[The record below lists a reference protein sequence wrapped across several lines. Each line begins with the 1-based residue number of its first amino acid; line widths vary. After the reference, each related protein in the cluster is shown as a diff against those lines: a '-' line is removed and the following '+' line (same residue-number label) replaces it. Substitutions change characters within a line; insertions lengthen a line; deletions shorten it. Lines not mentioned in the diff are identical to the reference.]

1 MRALPLL
8 SFTLGT
14 LGTLGALLALAVPAA
29 TQTGETAA
37 VITEIKPARGRVD
50 VKPAAGGDWRPA
62 QPLLALRA
70 GDVVRT
76 TENASA
82 VVLLSGGRGTVRVEG
97 AAGTLT
103 VPGVTAAGQGQ
114 KAKALVEASLSFLA
128 GTTKES
134 SQAVL
139 ATRSAV
145 RPPMILSPRNGRVL
159 PEALAFEWLGSRFTR
174 YTVRLLGPS
183 GPVVER
189 REVTG
194 PRWEYPADAPA
205 LAPNVRY
212 TLQVTGAGQ
221 PTQEAWFEVVD
232 AARAR
237 AVAADLA
244 ALEQELG
251 PAVLP
256 TSKAVMRAALLA
268 REGLLHDA
276 RRVVVG
282 ALDGDR
288 DEPTLHLLLGD
299 LYTRTGLADLAAE
312 SFDEAQFLL
321 RK

>member
-1 MRALPLL
+1 MTVLPLL
-8 SFTLGT
+8 SLI
-14 LGTLGALLALAVPAA
+14 LGALLALAPPAA
-29 TQTGETAA
+29 AQTGETAG
-37 VITEIKPARGRVD
+37 VITEIKPGRGRVE
-50 VKPAAGGDWRPA
+50 VKAAAGGDWRPGR
-62 QPLLALRA
+62 PLLALRT

-114 KAKALVEASLSFLA
+114 KAKALVEASLGFLA

-139 ATRSAV
+139 ATRSVA
-145 RPPMILSPRNGRVL
+145 RPPVILSPRNGRVL
-159 PEALAFEWLGSRFTR
+159 PEALAFEWLGSRSAR
-174 YTVRLLGPS
+174 YSVRLVGPS

-194 PRWEYPADAPA
+194 ARWEYPADAPA
-205 LAPNVRY
+205 LAPNARY
-212 TLQVTGAGQ
+212 TLQVTAGAQ
-221 PTQEAWFEVVD
+221 APQEAWFEVVD

-237 AVAADLA
+237 AVADDLTT
-244 ALEQELG
+244 LEQELG
-251 PAVLP
+251 PAIPP
-256 TSKAVMRAALLA
+256 TSKAVMRAGLLA

-276 RRVVVG
+276 RRVVVA
-282 ALDGDR
+282 ALATDR

-299 LYTRTGLADLAAE
+299 LYTRTGLTDLAAE

-321 RK
+321 KK

>member
-1 MRALPLL
+1 VKNLLPLL
-8 SFTLGT
+8 SL
-14 LGTLGALLALAVPAA
+14 TLGALLAQAA
-29 TQTGETAA
+29 PSGAQTGETAA
-37 VITEIKPARGRVD
+37 VITEIKPARGRVE
-50 VKPAAGGDWRPA
+50 VKPAAGGEWRPA
-62 QPLLALRA
+62 RPLLALRA

-76 TENASA
+76 TEDASA
-82 VVLLSGGRGTVRVEG
+82 VVLLSGGRGTMRVAG

-103 VPGVTAAGQGQ
+103 VPAASAAGQGQ
-114 KAKALVEASLSFLA
+114 KAKALVEASLGFLA

-139 ATRSAV
+139 ATRNMA
-145 RPPMILSPRNGRVL
+145 RPPVILSPRNGPVL
-159 PEALAFEWLGSRFTR
+159 PDALALEWLGSRFAR
-174 YTVRLLGPS
+174 YSVRLVGPN

-205 LAPNVRY
+205 LVPNTRY
-212 TLQVTGAGQ
+212 TLQVTAGAQ
-221 PTQEAWFEVVD
+221 PTQEAWFELVD

-237 AVAADLA
+237 AVAGDLT

-251 PAVLP
+251 TGVPP
-256 TSKAVMRAALLA
+256 TSKAVMRAGLLA

-276 RRVVVG
+276 RRVVVA
-282 ALDGDR
+282 ALDTDR

-299 LYTRTGLADLAAE
+299 LYTRTGLANLAAE

-321 RK
+321 KK

>member
-1 MRALPLL
+1 MNPVPLL
-8 SFTLGT
+8 AL
-14 LGTLGALLALAVPAA
+14 TLGALLTLAAPAGA
-29 TQTGETAA
+29 QTGETAA
-37 VITEIKPARGRVD
+37 VITEIKPAKGRVE
-50 VKPAAGGDWRPA
+50 VKPAAGGDWRTA
-62 QPLLALRA
+62 RPLLALRA

-76 TENASA
+76 TEDASA
-82 VVLLSGGRGTVRVEG
+82 VVLLSGGRGTVRVAG

-103 VPGVTAAGQGQ
+103 VPGVAAAGQGQ
-114 KAKALVEASLSFLA
+114 KAKALVEASLGFLA

-139 ATRSAV
+139 ATRSAA
-145 RPPMILSPRNGRVL
+145 RPPVILSPRNGRVL

-174 YTVRLLGPS
+174 YTVRLVGPN
-183 GPVVER
+183 GPVVDR

-205 LAPNVRY
+205 LAPGARY
-212 TLQVTGAGQ
+212 TLQVTASGH

-237 AVAADLA
+237 AVVGDLST
-244 ALEQELG
+244 LEQELG
-251 PAVLP
+251 TAVPP
-256 TSKAVMRAALLA
+256 TSKAVMRAGLLA

-276 RRVVVG
+276 RRVVVA
-282 ALDGDR
+282 ALATDR

-299 LYTRTGLADLAAE
+299 LYTRTGLTDLAAE

-321 RK
+321 KR

>member
-1 MRALPLL
+1 MNLLPLL
-8 SFTLGT
+8 AL
-14 LGTLGALLALAVPAA
+14 TLGALLTPAGSA
-29 TQTGETAA
+29 AAQTGETAG
-37 VITEIKPARGRVD
+37 VITEIKPSKGRVE

-62 QPLLALRA
+62 RPLLALRA

-76 TENASA
+76 SEDASA
-82 VVLLSGGRGTVRVEG
+82 VVLLSGGRGTVRVAG

-103 VPGVTAAGQGQ
+103 VPGVAAAGQGQ
-114 KAKALVEASLSFLA
+114 KAKALVEASLGFLA

-139 ATRSAV
+139 ATRSVA
-145 RPPMILSPRNGRVL
+145 RPPVILSPRNGRVL
-159 PEALAFEWLGSRFTR
+159 PEGLAFEWLGSRFTR
-174 YTVRLLGPS
+174 YTVRLAAPS
-183 GPVVER
+183 GPVVDR

-212 TLQVTGAGQ
+212 TLQVTSGGLPA
-221 PTQEAWFEVVD
+221 QEAWFEVVD

-237 AVAADLA
+237 AVAGDLTG
-244 ALEQELG
+244 LEQELG
-251 PAVLP
+251 TAVSP
-256 TSKAVMRAALLA
+256 TSRAVMRAGLLA

-276 RRVVVG
+276 RRVVVA
-282 ALDGDR
+282 ALDADR

-321 RK
+321 KK

>member
-1 MRALPLL
+1 VKKLLLLL
-8 SFTLGT
+8 SL
-14 LGTLGALLALAVPAA
+14 TLGALLALAAPSGA
-29 TQTGETAA
+29 QTGETAA
-37 VITEIKPARGRVD
+37 VITEIKPARGRVE
-50 VKPAAGGDWRPA
+50 VKPAAGGEWRPA
-62 QPLLALRA
+62 RPLLALRA

-76 TENASA
+76 TEDASA
-82 VVLLSGGRGTVRVEG
+82 VVLLSGGRGTMRVAG

-103 VPGVTAAGQGQ
+103 VPAASAAGQGQ

-139 ATRSAV
+139 ATRNMA
-145 RPPMILSPRNGRVL
+145 RPPVILSPRNGPVL
-159 PEALAFEWLGSRFTR
+159 PDALALEWLGSRFAR
-174 YTVRLLGPS
+174 YSVRLVGPN

-205 LAPNVRY
+205 LVPNTRY
-212 TLQVTGAGQ
+212 TLQVTAGAQ
-221 PTQEAWFEVVD
+221 PTQEAWFELVD

-237 AVAADLA
+237 AVAGDLT

-251 PAVLP
+251 TGVPP
-256 TSKAVMRAALLA
+256 TSKAVMRAGLLA

-276 RRVVVG
+276 RRVAVA
-282 ALDGDR
+282 ALDTDR

-299 LYTRTGLADLAAE
+299 LYTRTGLANLAAE

-321 RK
+321 KK

>member
-1 MRALPLL
+1 MSALAVL
-8 SFTLGT
+8 SL
-14 LGTLGALLALAVPAA
+14 TLGALLALAGPAA
-29 TQTGETAA
+29 AQTGETAA

-62 QPLLALRA
+62 RPLLALRA

-82 VVLLSGGRGTVRVEG
+82 VVLLSGGRGTMRVEG

-103 VPGVTAAGQGQ
+103 VPGATAAGQGQ
-114 KAKALVEASLSFLA
+114 KAMALVEASLGFLA

-134 SQAVL
+134 SQTVL
-139 ATRSAV
+139 ATRSAA
-145 RPPMILSPRNGRVL
+145 RPPVILSPRNGPVL
-159 PEALAFEWLGSRFTR
+159 PEALAFEWLGSRFNR
-174 YTVRLLGPS
+174 YTVRLVGPT
-183 GPVVER
+183 GPVVDR

-194 PRWEYPADAPA
+194 PRWEYPVDGPA

-212 TLQVTGAGQ
+212 TLQVTSGGQ

-237 AVAADLA
+237 AVAGDLTT
-244 ALEQELG
+244 LEQELG
-251 PAVLP
+251 TGVPV
-256 TSKAVMRAALLA
+256 TSRAVMRAGLLA

-276 RRVVVG
+276 RRVVVA
-282 ALDGDR
+282 ALDADR

-299 LYTRTGLADLAAE
+299 LYTRTGLGTLAAE
-312 SFDEAQFLL
+312 SFDEAQFLM
-321 RK
+321 KK

>member
-1 MRALPLL
+1 MNLLPLL
-8 SFTLGT
+8 PLI
-14 LGTLGALLALAVPAA
+14 LGALLGLAAPAVA
-29 TQTGETAA
+29 QTGETAA

-62 QPLLALRA
+62 RPLLALRA
-70 GDVVRT
+70 GDIVRT

-103 VPGVTAAGQGQ
+103 VPGVAATGQGQ
-114 KAKALVEASLSFLA
+114 KAKALVEASLGFLA
-128 GTTKES
+128 GTTRES

-139 ATRSAV
+139 ATRSVA
-145 RPPMILSPRNGRVL
+145 RPPVIL
-159 PEALAFEWLGSRFTR
+159 T
-174 YTVRLLGPS
+174 
-183 GPVVER
+183 ER

-205 LAPNVRY
+205 LAPNARY
-212 TLQVTGAGQ
+212 TLQVTAGGQ

-237 AVAADLA
+237 AVSSDLT

-251 PAVLP
+251 TGVPP
-256 TSKAVMRAALLA
+256 TSKAVMRAGLLA

-276 RRVVVG
+276 RRVVVA
-282 ALDGDR
+282 ALDADR

-321 RK
+321 KK

>member
-1 MRALPLL
+1 
-8 SFTLGT
+8 
-14 LGTLGALLALAVPAA
+14 
-29 TQTGETAA
+29 
-37 VITEIKPARGRVD
+37 
-50 VKPAAGGDWRPA
+50 
-62 QPLLALRA
+62 
-70 GDVVRT
+70 
-76 TENASA
+76 
-82 VVLLSGGRGTVRVEG
+82 
-97 AAGTLT
+97 
-103 VPGVTAAGQGQ
+103 
-114 KAKALVEASLSFLA
+114 
-128 GTTKES
+128 
-134 SQAVL
+134 
-139 ATRSAV
+139 
-145 RPPMILSPRNGRVL
+145 
-159 PEALAFEWLGSRFTR
+159 
-174 YTVRLLGPS
+174 
-183 GPVVER
+183 
-189 REVTG
+189 
-194 PRWEYPADAPA
+194 
-205 LAPNVRY
+205 
-212 TLQVTGAGQ
+212 
-221 PTQEAWFEVVD
+221 VD

>member
-1 MRALPLL
+1 MSMLPLASL
-8 SFTLGT
+8 I
-14 LGTLGALLALAVPAA
+14 LGALLALAAPAA
-29 TQTGETAA
+29 AQTGETAA

-62 QPLLALRA
+62 RPLLALRA

-82 VVLLSGGRGTVRVEG
+82 VVLLSGGRGTMRVEG
-97 AAGTLT
+97 AAGTFT
-103 VPGVTAAGQGQ
+103 VPGLTAAGQGQ
-114 KAKALVEASLSFLA
+114 KAKALVEASLGFLA

-139 ATRSAV
+139 ATRSAA
-145 RPPMILSPRNGRVL
+145 RPPVILSPRNGRVL
-159 PEALAFEWLGSRFTR
+159 PEALTFEWLGSRFKR
-174 YTVRLLGPS
+174 YTVRLVGPS

-194 PRWEYPADAPA
+194 PLWEYPADAPA

-212 TLQVTGAGQ
+212 TLQVTSGGL

-232 AARAR
+232 AARGR
-237 AVAADLA
+237 AVAGDLT

-251 PAVLP
+251 AAVPP
-256 TSKAVMRAALLA
+256 TSRAVMRAGLLA

-276 RRVVVG
+276 RRVVVA
-282 ALDGDR
+282 ALDADR

-299 LYTRTGLADLAAE
+299 LYTRTGLTDLAAE

-321 RK
+321 KK

>member
-1 MRALPLL
+1 M
-8 SFTLGT
+8 
-14 LGTLGALLALAVPAA
+14 
-29 TQTGETAA
+29 
-37 VITEIKPARGRVD
+37 D

-62 QPLLALRA
+62 RPLLALRA

-114 KAKALVEASLSFLA
+114 KAKALVEASLGFLA

-134 SQAVL
+134 SRAVL

-145 RPPMILSPRNGRVL
+145 RPPVILSPRNGRVL
-159 PEALAFEWLGSRFTR
+159 PDALAFEWLGSRFTR
-174 YTVRLLGPS
+174 YSVRLVGPN

-205 LAPNVRY
+205 LAPNARY
-212 TLQVTGAGQ
+212 TLQITAAGR

-237 AVAADLA
+237 AVAGDLT

-251 PAVLP
+251 AAVPP
-256 TSKAVMRAALLA
+256 TSKAVMRAGLLA

-276 RRVVVG
+276 RRVVVA
-282 ALDGDR
+282 ALDADR

-321 RK
+321 KK